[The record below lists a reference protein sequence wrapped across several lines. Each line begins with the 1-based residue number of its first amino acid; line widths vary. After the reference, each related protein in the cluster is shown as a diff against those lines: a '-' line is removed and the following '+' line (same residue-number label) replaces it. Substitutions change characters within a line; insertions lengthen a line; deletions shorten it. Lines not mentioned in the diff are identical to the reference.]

1 MSNANKKNKA
11 RRREIEEARQ
21 LTGGKLLRLT
31 LKSAVFAMFVAAII
45 VGLGLLGL
53 PYSNSLWFQFGVM
66 FTVYLIASPFLM
78 SEFRPKT
85 KVKE

>member
-1 MSNANKKNKA
+1 MSKANKKAKA
-11 RRREIEEARQ
+11 RRREIEEARK

-31 LKSAVFAMFVAAII
+31 LKSALFAMVVAAII

-53 PYSNSLWFQFGVM
+53 PYGNSLWFQFGVM
-66 FTVYLIASPFLM
+66 LVVYLIASPFLM

-85 KVKE
+85 KGKE